1 MRKNKKKELF
11 VVIKMARWQGL
22 SKRTK
27 SGSRLK
33 KHHEKRKAELGRPE
47 AQTIIGEPRVKK
59 IRTMGGNFKL
69 RAYRYDY
76 CNLTDP
82 ETKKSE
88 KVRILDVET
97 NPANK
102 EFTRRKVMTKG
113 ALIRTEKGYAIITNR
128 PGQEGFIQAIPTQ
141 FDVEKTQ
148 QRTIS
153 AKKKKRQTLQ
163 IKKVGSAAGTQKKAP
178 SKKVVAKPKPKAPK
192 AQPKEKV
199 KESPAKEQP
208 AEADVAPT
216 VKIEDQITVSYK
228 GRNYNFSKKI
238 TLKDLK
244 EKKVPKIVKDKVAEV
259 REFKSW
265 K

>member
-1 MRKNKKKELF
+1 
-11 VVIKMARWQGL
+11 VVVKMARWQGL

-33 KHHEKRKAELGRPE
+33 KHHEKRKAEIGRPE

-59 IRTMGGNFKL
+59 IRTRGGNFKL

-113 ALIRTEKGYAIITNR
+113 ALIRTEKGYAIVTNR

-148 QRTIS
+148 QRAIS

-163 IKKVGSAAGTQKKAP
+163 IKKVGSAAGTQKKTTT
-178 SKKVVAKPKPKAPK
+178 KKAVAKPKPKTK
-192 AQPKEKV
+192 AAATPKETPKP
-199 KESPAKEQP
+199 KEAPTKAAAPA
-208 AEADVAPT
+208 AEETPT
-216 VKIEDQITVSYK
+216 VKVENQITVTYK